1 MAAATLLLPN
11 QTTVVELCVLNKFHF
26 EVEMP
31 TLFVALHSSDNP
43 ESKFIRNLE
52 SEFAVDEAEV
62 GGFTVNFEVP
72 LPLKLHFFIS

>member
-52 SEFAVDEAEV
+52 SEFAVDEAELNIIKEYF
-62 GGFTVNFEVP
+62 GS
-72 LPLKLHFFIS
+72 LASCKRAQSS